1 MAWSDY
7 GKAYDMIPHSW
18 IIEGL
23 EMFGIAEN
31 VKKFMIDK
39 IGIKIINSR
48 LWSCEAFK
56 VNHLLSMDAL
66 KLFRKSEDQVDSLVQ
81 TVEWLREDIGM

>member
-1 MAWSDY
+1 MAWSGY

-31 VKKFMIDK
+31 VKKFIIDK
-39 IGIKIINSR
+39 IGIKTMNSR
-48 LWSCEAFK
+48 L
-56 VNHLLSMDAL
+56 
-66 KLFRKSEDQVDSLVQ
+66 
-81 TVEWLREDIGM
+81 